1 MWLLLCLLPDGFPVV
16 FWGKWP
22 KWNGN
27 KRGSP
32 ERWGWTLWSAA
43 MWLKTL
49 YFPTRGFSSGCE
61 KGGKKTTEG
70 CDLNPPHTEFI
81 QLQTFFVVVWSFSL
95 MNHRPGRR
103 KWIVC
108 ECAYFWEPLEWE
120 FGIKSLKWAIW
131 CFSNSEMALWCPWC
145 VDGILSKAP
154 LINLWV
160 NLKSMI
166 SAFEIFIIIFHRF
179 LSKLLWLDW
188 L

>member
-1 MWLLLCLLPDGFPVV
+1 MGSLLCFGVS
-16 FWGKWP
+16 GQ
-22 KWNGN
+22 NGTAT
-27 KRGSP
+27 KGAARRDEGGRSDQQP
-32 ERWGWTLWSAA
+32 CGWRHYTSLQEAFQVGV
-43 MWLKTL
+43 KK
-49 YFPTRGFSSGCE
+49 E
-61 KGGKKTTEG
+61 GKKTTEG

-81 QLQTFFVVVWSFSL
+81 QLKTFFVVVWSFSL